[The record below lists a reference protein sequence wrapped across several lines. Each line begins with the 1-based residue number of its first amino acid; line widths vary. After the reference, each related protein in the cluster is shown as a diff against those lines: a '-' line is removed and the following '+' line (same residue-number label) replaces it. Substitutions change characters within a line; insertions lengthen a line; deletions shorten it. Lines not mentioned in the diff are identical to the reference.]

1 MSCPSLQ
8 SVRDGI
14 VHGIWVLRLLLSND
28 RDERMAEEG
37 RSTIVTTSSRR
48 RYFASKNWQ
57 DQRIVGLWLVIPA
70 LLSVARKFKANDEV
84 RLGHIVT
91 SNRVIQV
98 LVELVVECFKRKQ
111 LIGRN
116 NQQNERWT
124 SRIEPALLGLEF
136 IHLPS
141 SWRTSL
147 NDESRLTSMGT

>member
-98 LVELVVECFKRKQ
+98 LVELVMENFEREQ
-111 LIGRN
+111 LIG
-116 NQQNERWT
+116 W
-124 SRIEPALLGLEF
+124 
-136 IHLPS
+136 
-141 SWRTSL
+141 
-147 NDESRLTSMGT
+147 DD